1 MAGRRGWQKSGRT
14 RHTARKGEEGAMD
27 NMMMIGLSQQQV
39 LRRAMDITA
48 NNIANVSTAGFKA
61 EQLLVEA
68 EPYTRAR
75 AEDGPARLNY
85 VAEWGMGRDFS
96 QGTLEQTGRPL
107 DVAITGEGFFTIDTP
122 QGERFTRDGRFSMD
136 AAGTLTSANGAP
148 VLGEDGAPITID
160 PDAGPVTI
168 LANGEV
174 NQNGLVAGR
183 IAVTRFENQGVLS
196 KIGDNLYTAPDDA
209 ERELAL
215 EPVIRQGFVES
226 SNVRPIMEIT
236 SMMEVSRAYSSVTRM
251 LQQADELSRKAI
263 ERLGRPG

>member
-1 MAGRRGWQKSGRT
+1 
-14 RHTARKGEEGAMD
+14 MD

-68 EPYTRAR
+68 DPYTRAR
-75 AEDGPARLNY
+75 AEDGPGRLSY
-85 VAEWGMGRDFS
+85 VAEWGMGRDFQ
-96 QGTLEQTGRPL
+96 QGPLEETSRPL
-107 DVAITGEGFFTIDTP
+107 DVAITGDGFFSLDTP

-136 AAGTLTSANGAP
+136 AAGTLTSANGSP
-148 VLGEDGAPITID
+148 VMGEGGAPITLD
-160 PDAGPVTI
+160 PAAGPVRI

-174 NQNGLVAGR
+174 SQNGIVAGR
-183 IAVTRFENQGVLS
+183 IAITRFDDPGILS
-196 KIGDNLYTAPDDA
+196 KVGENLYTAPDDA
-209 ERELAL
+209 PRDFPQEAL
-215 EPVIRQGFVES
+215 LRQGFIEG
-226 SNVRPIMEIT
+226 SNVRPILEIT
-236 SMMEVSRAYSSVTRM
+236 SMMEVSRAYSSITRM

>member
-1 MAGRRGWQKSGRT
+1 MAEGRGWQKSGRT
-14 RHTARKGEEGAMD
+14 RHTARKGEDGAMD
-27 NMMMIGLSQQQV
+27 NMLMIGLSQQQV

-85 VAEWGMGRDFS
+85 VADWGMGRDFA
-96 QGTLEQTGRPL
+96 QGSLEETSRPL
-107 DVAITGEGFFTIDTP
+107 DLAITGDGFFTLETP

-136 AAGTLTSANGAP
+136 AAGTLTAADGAP
-148 VLGEDGAPITID
+148 VLGEDGAPVTID

-168 LANGEV
+168 LANGEIT
-174 NQNGLVAGR
+174 QNGMVAGR
-183 IAVTRFENQGVLS
+183 IAVTRFEDNGLLS
-196 KIGDNLYTAPDDA
+196 KIGENRYIAPEDA
-209 ERELAL
+209 ERELAQ
-215 EPVIRQGFVES
+215 EPLIRQGFIES
-226 SNVRPIMEIT
+226 SNVRPILEIT
-236 SMMEVSRAYSSVTRM
+236 SMMEVSRAYSSITRM

>member
-1 MAGRRGWQKSGRT
+1 
-14 RHTARKGEEGAMD
+14 MD

-39 LRRAMDITA
+39 LRRALDITA

-68 EPYTRAR
+68 DPMTRAR

-96 QGTLEQTGRPL
+96 QGSLEQTGRPL
-107 DVAITGEGFFTIDTP
+107 DVAISGEGFFVLDTP
-122 QGERFTRDGRFSMD
+122 QGERFTRDGRFGID
-136 AAGTLTSANGAP
+136 ASGTLVTQDGAR
-148 VLGEDGAPITID
+148 VLDEGGAPITLD
-160 PDAGPVTI
+160 TDAGPVAISST
-168 LANGEV
+168 GELTQSGQPV
-174 NQNGLVAGR
+174 GR
-183 IAVTRFENQGVLS
+183 IAVMRFDDPGLLS
-196 KIGDNLYTAPDDA
+196 KTGDNRYRAPDDA
-209 ERELAL
+209 AREIATT
-215 EPVIRQGFVES
+215 VTVSQGFVES

-236 SMMEVSRAYSSVTRM
+236 SMMEVSRAYASVTRM